1 MARASGERRNYVMS
15 RILACVLAGG
25 AMAAGGWMG
34 SASGMPNVPLA
45 GAEPTALVQKVHG
58 GHRACVWR
66 RWWHRHVGPY
76 DRPVSCDRV
85 YGGRYGG
92 PSVYLR
98 FGDRDRDRRYG
109 RGDRDDR
116 RGDREGERR
125 PRGKE

>member
-1 MARASGERRNYVMS
+1 MTRV
-15 RILACVLAGG
+15 LAWVLAGG
-25 AMAAGGWMG
+25 AIAAGGWVG
-34 SASGMPNVPLA
+34 SANALPAIPA
-45 GAEPTALVQKVHG
+45 GAEPTPLVQKVHG

-85 YGGRYGG
+85 YGSRYGG